1 MFVGREDEI
10 HRIHQCFAIPAHPT
24 DAVGAEPASII
35 AMYGLFGA
43 GKTTLLRRV
52 RRMIE
57 KERLA
62 DAMFVVNEDV
72 NTTSLPEFVYHLATG
87 FISLDT
93 AIPRFYIDETDARR
107 RRYLQ
112 IMGRLGADTMPLLTK
127 LRAELHHQSSHPTA
141 EGTAI
146 ESELLML
153 EHAVKNQF
161 NNPDDQRLTLNT
173 GNVLAES
180 FIVDLMNTMFP
191 LSGDIESLAAY
202 LQTGQTP
209 KRIVI
214 VIDTFEKIT
223 PLLNPW
229 LLESLLPYLYEKRFG
244 DFHSYRTP
252 YLPAGTFVREF
263 FDVRFVI
270 AGRERLSL
278 TDLERRWDRYREA
291 LVEIPIGPFTRDE
304 LAEFLQLNGFKP
316 EEVAERVIE
325 LTQGLP
331 YLVALWAD
339 ATRASSEGAEQS
351 FVNALAE
358 QRIFWYKTDEQ
369 REWIRAAAFL
379 DWFDAD
385 ALRCFP
391 AVGHDAE
398 RAFEYLRN
406 SSEVSRPSVAM
417 PGKYELHGIIR
428 DALRQATFQQSS
440 ERGQALVESATA
452 FANAWGVLSRFD
464 FVERDLLRR
473 LAFFAWFDSEA
484 IRRYCGGQAHR
495 VRAMLDT
502 APDLFLPTNGTGHR
516 LSADAAQ
523 VLERYNRR
531 VEIGTYQQRL
541 QEVEAIW
548 QERKS
553 ELEQQ
558 SQELQQ
564 RLAKVEEE
572 LRMKSAE
579 RRMKAELHQSTRG
592 TMGVLESDLQTAR
605 KRRRRG
611 LTDREAV
618 IARTSFFFMVLC
630 FLAFLFVR
638 STPIDPATQEL
649 VRSAAL
655 ALTLLFTFV
664 FTLMLGRILYLR
676 SRKKELRDLRED
688 EVSTEDR
695 LSSKRYEL
703 HTLGAEAE
711 IAERAIAA
719 LEEKRAQLRKEIEE
733 RQRLLQLPYV

>member
-10 HRIHQCFAIPAHPT
+10 HRIHQCLAAT
-24 DAVGAEPASII
+24 AQSTGGGAGNPASII

-43 GKTTLLRRV
+43 GKTTLLRRI
-52 RRMIE
+52 RRMVE
-57 KERLA
+57 NERLA
-62 DAMFVVNEDV
+62 DAMLVINEDV
-72 NTTSLPEFVYHLATG
+72 TTTSLPEFVYHLATG
-87 FISLDT
+87 FISLDP
-93 AIPRFYIDETDARR
+93 AIPRFFIDETDARR

-127 LRAELHHQSSHPTA
+127 LRTELHQQSSHPTP
-141 EGTAI
+141 EGKAI

-161 NNPDDQRLTLNT
+161 NNPDDQRLTLDT

-191 LSGDIESLAAY
+191 LTDQIESLEAY
-202 LQTGQTP
+202 LRTGQTP
-209 KRIVI
+209 KRIVV

-278 TDLERRWDRYREA
+278 TDLERRWDRYREV
-291 LVEIPIGPFTRDE
+291 LVEIPIGPFSRDE
-304 LAEFLQLNGFKP
+304 LAEFLRINGFNP
-316 EEVAERVIE
+316 EEVSDRVME

-331 YLVALWAD
+331 YLVTLWSD
-339 ATRASSEGAEQS
+339 AARASSEGAEQS

-358 QRIFWYKTDEQ
+358 QRIFWYKTDQQ

-391 AVGHDAE
+391 AVGPDAE

-406 SSEVSRPSVAM
+406 SSEVSRPSQTTA
-417 PGKYELHGIIR
+417 GKYELHGIIR

-440 ERGQALVESATA
+440 ERGQAFVESATA
-452 FANAWGVLSRFD
+452 FQNAWGVLARFD

-473 LAFFAWFDSEA
+473 LAFFAWFDAEA

-495 VRAMLDT
+495 VNAMIAA

-516 LSADAAQ
+516 LAPDAAQ

-531 VEIGTYQQRL
+531 AEADTYQQRL
-541 QEVEAIW
+541 QEVETLW
-548 QERKS
+548 QARKQ
-553 ELEQQ
+553 ELE
-558 SQELQQ
+558 SQLHERRQ
-564 RLAKVEEE
+564 RLASIQEE
-572 LRMKSAE
+572 LRFKNAE
-579 RRMKAELHQSTRG
+579 RKMKAELHHSTRG

-605 KRRRRG
+605 KRRRQG

-630 FLAFLFVR
+630 FLVFLFVR
-638 STPIDPATQEL
+638 SISFDPVTQQL
-649 VRSAAL
+649 IRTAAL
-655 ALTLLFTFV
+655 VLTLLFVFV
-664 FTLMLGRILYLR
+664 FALMLGRILYLR

-688 EVSTEDR
+688 ELSTEER
-695 LSSKRYEL
+695 LASKRYEL

-711 IAERAIAA
+711 VAERSIAA
-719 LEEKRAQLRKEIEE
+719 LNDEAVLIRSQLEQLEKSIAA
-733 RQRLLQLPYV
+733 PYV